1 MDRISGKVVKG
12 LGGLFDVRYIDGGK
26 VKVVPCVARGNLK
39 RGDDKVYVGD
49 KVTVTL
55 SDDGGIIE
63 TIEKRKNLLIRPP
76 LANLDFLFI
85 TFSAA
90 SPQPM
95 LDTIDKMTAIAKHNG
110 IDVSVIVT
118 KSDKSDSAEKYA
130 RIYRGVGYETFICSS
145 LDGSGVAEVRDH
157 VMRKLTDGKTGAF
170 AGASGVG
177 KSTLINLLFPGL
189 NLATGDISRKIQRG
203 KHTTRHVQIYDVG
216 NTENCGFLADTPGF
230 SLIDFEHFDF
240 FGLDDLLPA
249 FPDLYAYNGKC
260 RYADCTHTKEK
271 ECEIARA
278 VAEGKVAESRWSS
291 YLELYSILK
300 DKKNYGK

>member
-49 KVTVTL
+49 DVTVTL
-55 SDDGGIIE
+55 NDDGGIIE

-95 LDTIDKMTAIAKHNG
+95 LDTIDKMTTIAEHNG

-145 LDGSGVAEVRDH
+145 LDGSGVTEVRNH
-157 VMRKLTDGKTGAF
+157 VMGKLTDGKTGAF